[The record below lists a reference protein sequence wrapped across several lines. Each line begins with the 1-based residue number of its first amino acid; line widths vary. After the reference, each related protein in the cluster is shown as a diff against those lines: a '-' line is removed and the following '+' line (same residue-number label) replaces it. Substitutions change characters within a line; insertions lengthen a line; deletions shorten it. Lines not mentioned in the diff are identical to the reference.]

1 MILSALLSLRFRNAS
16 PPHASE
22 KFKEIWE
29 NRMLAA
35 SLSNHYSARM
45 RWNVVAPLVLVALG
59 AATSKTYSAEANWAG
74 EYADKKFLNGQA
86 VFQMSLE
93 QGENTVSVWFS
104 AGYNDGHGCAPEATG
119 TGKVDAKGSLKFT
132 FRDSA
137 NNSGTGTI
145 TRGGEGIIVSLKT
158 ARVADPRCL
167 VFYGQSVRLKRV
179 K

>member
-1 MILSALLSLRFRNAS
+1 
-16 PPHASE
+16 
-22 KFKEIWE
+22 
-29 NRMLAA
+29 MLVA
-35 SLSNHYSARM
+35 SLSNRYSACR
-45 RWNVVAPLVLVALG
+45 RWNLVALLVLVALG

-74 EYADKKFLNGQA
+74 EYADKKLLNGQA

-93 QGENTVSVWFS
+93 LSENSVSVWFS

-119 TGKVDAKGSLKFT
+119 AGKVDAKGSLKFT

-145 TRGGEGIIVSLKT
+145 TREGEGIIVSLKT